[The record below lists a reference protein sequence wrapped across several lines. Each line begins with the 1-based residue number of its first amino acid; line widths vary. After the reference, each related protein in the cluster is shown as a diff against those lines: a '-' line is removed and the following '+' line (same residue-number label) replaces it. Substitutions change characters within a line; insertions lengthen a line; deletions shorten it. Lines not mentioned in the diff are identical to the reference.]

1 MSVFYNNGQSQ
12 MAGRTVGFKPA
23 QGNEM
28 FQIKSF
34 MVQGAYDDLDR
45 VPNAII
51 IGAGIAD
58 KMSVETG
65 DRITVTSPKGVQRLM
80 TIVGIFKT
88 NNSYEDK
95 SKSYMNIRTAQQ
107 LQREGDSFVTDINVN
122 FTDFDLAME
131 RSADFTALSGYK
143 AEDWQEANATFVAG
157 SRMRTIVITFVSLTL
172 LVVSCFG
179 IYTILNMTVSQ
190 KINDIAILKAIG
202 FEGKDVIRIFVYQ
215 ALTIGIIG
223 IVLGILAALVLVN
236 LLQKVYIGADI
247 GYFPIRFEPW
257 VFLRGSMIG
266 LAITFLAGYIPARKA
281 AKVDPVA
288 IFRK

>member
-1 MSVFYNNGQSQ
+1 
-12 MAGRTVGFKPA
+12 
-23 QGNEM
+23 
-28 FQIKSF
+28 
-34 MVQGAYDDLDR
+34 
-45 VPNAII
+45 
-51 IGAGIAD
+51 
-58 KMSVETG
+58 
-65 DRITVTSPKGVQRLM
+65 
-80 TIVGIFKT
+80 
-88 NNSYEDK
+88 
-95 SKSYMNIRTAQQ
+95 
-107 LQREGDSFVTDINVN
+107 
-122 FTDFDLAME
+122 
-131 RSADFTALSGYK
+131 
-143 AEDWQEANATFVAG
+143 
-157 SRMRTIVITFVSLTL
+157 
-172 LVVSCFG
+172 
-179 IYTILNMTVSQ
+179 MTVSQ